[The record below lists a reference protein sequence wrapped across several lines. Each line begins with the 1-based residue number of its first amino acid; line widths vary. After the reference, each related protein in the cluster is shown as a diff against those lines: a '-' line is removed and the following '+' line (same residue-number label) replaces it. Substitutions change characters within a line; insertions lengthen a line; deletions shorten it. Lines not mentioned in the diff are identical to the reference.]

1 MHSSEGVSLYLQ
13 VDTALKEFQ
22 TGVARLKEQQARTDS
37 LLAQGNHALE
47 NLVRQIAGLEEMK
60 KQAEEK
66 LSLLEACRQSIGAEM
81 AGFRTQLQARLE
93 EQEQMYRNAL
103 SSLKADC
110 SLRRQELL
118 GLVQELQGQARRW
131 SAESARLDAV
141 CRETAQRLQNAELQG
156 QELELRLAAAEKRS
170 KYLLAAAAGAALLAL
185 AALLL

>member
-1 MHSSEGVSLYLQ
+1 M
-13 VDTALKEFQ
+13 
-22 TGVARLKEQQARTDS
+22 
-37 LLAQGNHALE
+37 
-47 NLVRQIAGLEEMK
+47 
-60 KQAEEK
+60 
-66 LSLLEACRQSIGAEM
+66 
-81 AGFRTQLQARLE
+81 
-93 EQEQMYRNAL
+93 
-103 SSLKADC
+103 SSLKAGAA
-110 SLRRQELL
+110 RRQELL